1 MERTITELT
10 RQVERVKELEEEA
23 AALREAK
30 ASLSQELELRNRTVA
45 DLRTALQVGMT
56 STVMP

>member
-30 ASLSQELELRNRTVA
+30 ACRR
-45 DLRTALQVGMT
+45 MYK
-56 STVMP
+56 